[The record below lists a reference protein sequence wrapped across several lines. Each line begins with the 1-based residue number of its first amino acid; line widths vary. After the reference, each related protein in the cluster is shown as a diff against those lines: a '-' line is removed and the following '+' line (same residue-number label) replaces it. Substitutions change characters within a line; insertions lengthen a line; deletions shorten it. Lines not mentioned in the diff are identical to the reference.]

1 MAGCQQRICVMRT
14 IKTYPADLMSP
25 SIDSIRVRFSEVVR
39 ELLEEQGIT
48 QADLAD
54 AIHIHPSVLSNYL
67 TGSRPLDDLSCV
79 VNTARRLGVTVA
91 YLLGETTDIAQAQR
105 DAILEAVVGLSGE
118 QLRLVADLA
127 REMERKPGP
136 TQ

>member
-67 TGSRPLDDLSCV
+67 TGARPLDDLSCV

-91 YLLGETTDIAQAQR
+91 YLIGETPDSAQAYR
-105 DAILEAVVGLSGE
+105 DAILEACAGLSHE
-118 QLRLVADLA
+118 QLRLVLGVA
-127 REMERKPGP
+127 RSMERKSTP
-136 TQ
+136 